1 MSLETGQ
8 GETMNGEILSVHGA
22 RQHNLKNIDV
32 EIPKNKL
39 VVITGLSGSGKSSL
53 AFDTI
58 FAEGQRRYIES
69 LSAYARQFLGQ
80 MNKPEVDSIEGLSP
94 AIAIDQKGV
103 SHNPR
108 STVGT
113 VTEIY
118 DYLRLMYAR
127 VGIPHCPECGRP
139 VTKQSA
145 QEIVDAILSMPYG
158 SRMQVLTPLIRA
170 RKGHHRSTFEEIRK
184 LGFVRVRVDG
194 EVFDLDDVPDL
205 DRYKLHNIE
214 AVVDRLVIPDPEEE
228 TPTAYQD
235 FVSRVTDSVETSLR
249 LGEGI
254 LIVDV
259 VSTTQPERQAT
270 GDSLFSENLSCP
282 VCNISIPEIEPRTFS
297 FNSPHGACPA
307 CQGLGYKLE
316 LDPYLLVPN
325 QHKSIRD
332 GAIVYGIPEE
342 QAGLNWKV
350 LESVAEYYGIG
361 LDRPWN
367 ELNEAQQRIILYGN
381 GRERIP
387 VYYEGPTGV
396 WAGTRVYEGVIPGL
410 QHRYDETTSDYIR
423 MKIEEVMSQTPCST
437 CHGTRL
443 HEVARAVTVAGK
455 PIHELSSWPVTHLQQ
470 WVQNIIDQGQRGAD
484 QSGTSAVSVRNED
497 IPPLEIK
504 LSPKQYLI
512 AERSLKEIN
521 DRLTFLVN
529 VGLDYLSMDRSAGT
543 LSGGEAQR
551 IRLATQVGSRLT
563 GVLYVLDEPSI
574 GLHQRDTA
582 RLVRTL
588 KEMRDLGNTVLVV
601 EHDDETIRASD
612 WIVDLG
618 PGAGEHGGEVV
629 VAGPLDVIMNHPTSL
644 TGAYLSGKR
653 CVPIPERRRRGNGKA
668 LIIRG
673 ARQHNLKN
681 IDVKLPLGLFICVT
695 GVSGS
700 GKSSLVVETLYLRMA
715 QLLADV
721 REPAGV
727 CDAIEGY
734 ENVDKVININQSP
747 IGRTPRSNPATYT
760 GVFGS
765 IRDIFAKLPES
776 KIRGFKPGRFSFNVK
791 GGRCEACQGQ
801 GVLRIEMQFLPE
813 IYVPC
818 DVCHG
823 TRYNRET
830 LQVAYK
836 GLNIDE
842 VLNLTVTESLEFFEP
857 IPAITRRLQTLY
869 DVGLGYIRLG
879 QSATTLSGGE
889 AQRIKLAKELSKR
902 ATGRTLYL
910 LDEPTVGLHAADVD
924 RLIQVLQRLASAGN
938 TLVVIEHNPDVIKVA
953 DWVID
958 LGPEGGDA
966 GGELIA
972 EGPPEHIATVPES
985 YTGRYLKR
993 WLADAKSAEACA
1005 EGKLPLF

>member
-1 MSLETGQ
+1 
-8 GETMNGEILSVHGA
+8 MNGEILSVHGA

-32 EIPKNKL
+32 DIPKNKL

-127 VGIPHCPECGRP
+127 VGIPHCPDCGRP
-139 VTKQSA
+139 VTRQSA
-145 QEIVDAILSMPYG
+145 QEIVDAILNLPYAT
-158 SRMQVLTPLIRA
+158 RLQVLTPLIRA
-170 RKGHHRSTFEEIRK
+170 RKGHHRTTFEEVRK

-205 DRYKLHNIE
+205 DRYKLHDIE
-214 AVVDRLVIPDPEEE
+214 AVVDRLVIPDPEKEE
-228 TPTAYQD
+228 PLVYQD
-235 FVSRVTDSVETSLR
+235 FISRVTDSVETSLR
-249 LGEGI
+249 LGEGV

-259 VSTTQPERQAT
+259 VSAPHPAGQTL
-270 GDSLFSENLSCP
+270 GDILFSENLSCP

-297 FNSPHGACPA
+297 FNSPHGACSA

-325 QHKSIRD
+325 QNKSIED
-332 GAIVYGIPEE
+332 GAIVYGIPED
-342 QAGLNWKV
+342 QNSLNWKV
-350 LESVAEYYGIG
+350 LESVTEYYGIEM
-361 LDRPWN
+361 DRSWN
-367 ELNEAQQRIILYGN
+367 ELNEAQQRIVLYGS

-387 VYYEGPTGV
+387 VYYDGPTGV
-396 WAGTRVYEGVIPGL
+396 WAGTRVYEGVIPNL
-410 QHRYDETTSDYIR
+410 QRRYDETASDYIR
-423 MKIEEVMSQTPCST
+423 LKIEEVMSQTPCST
-437 CHGTRL
+437 CQGTRL
-443 HEVARAVTVAGK
+443 HEVSRAVTVAGK
-455 PIHELSSWPVTHLQQ
+455 PIYEISSWPVTHLQT
-470 WVQNIIDQGQRGAD
+470 WIQNLITQGQ
-484 QSGTSAVSVRNED
+484 GTDEL
-497 IPPLEIK
+497 PLTLKPGIGDDVLDLEAG
-504 LSPKQYLI
+504 LTPKNYMI

-521 DRLTFLVN
+521 NRLTFLVN
-529 VGLDYLSMDRSAGT
+529 VGLDYLSLDRSAGT

-563 GVLYVLDEPSI
+563 GVLYVLDEPSV

-629 VAGPLDVIMNHPTSL
+629 AEGPLEIILNHPTSL
-644 TGAYLSGKR
+644 TGAYLSGRR
-653 CVPIPERRRRGNGKA
+653 CVPIPEHRRKGNGEA

-681 IDVKLPLGLFICVT
+681 IDVRLPLGLFTCVT

-700 GKSSLVVETLYLRMA
+700 GKSSLMVETLYLRMA
-715 QLLADV
+715 QLLSNA
-721 REPAGV
+721 REPAGL

-734 ENVDKVININQSP
+734 EQIDKVININQSP

-765 IRDIFAKLPES
+765 IREIFAKLPES

-813 IYVPC
+813 VYVPC

-836 GLNIDE
+836 GLNIAE
-842 VLNLTVTESLEFFEP
+842 VLNLTVTEALQFFDA
-857 IPAITRRLQTLY
+857 IPKITRRLQTLY

-924 RLIQVLQRLASAGN
+924 RLILVLQRLANTGN
-938 TLVVIEHNPDVIKVA
+938 TIIVIEHNPDVIKVA

-966 GGELIA
+966 GGEIIA
-972 EGPPEHIATVPES
+972 EGPPEYIATVPAS
-985 YTGRYLKR
+985 YTGQYLKR
-993 WLADAKSAEACA
+993 WLAEAKSADAC
-1005 EGKLPLF
+1005 GDRGLPLS

>member
-1 MSLETGQ
+1 
-8 GETMNGEILSVHGA
+8 MNGEILSVRGA

-80 MNKPEVDSIEGLSP
+80 MNKPDVDSIEGLSP

-127 VGIPHCPECGRP
+127 IGIPHCPECGRP
-139 VTKQSA
+139 VTQQSA
-145 QEIVDAILSMPYG
+145 QEIVDAILNMPVG
-158 SRMQVLTPLIRA
+158 TRLQVLTPLIRA
-170 RKGHHRSTFEEIRK
+170 RKGHHRPTFEEVRK

-194 EVFDLDDVPDL
+194 EVFDLDDVPEL

-214 AVVDRLVIPDPEEE
+214 AVVDRLVIPNPDEE
-228 TPTAYQD
+228 TAMVYQD
-235 FVSRVTDSVETSLR
+235 FTSRVTDSVETSLR

-259 VSTTQPERQAT
+259 VSTPDSSKLAA
-270 GDSLFSENLSCP
+270 GDILFSENLSCP

-297 FNSPHGACPA
+297 FNSPHGACHA

-325 QHKSIRD
+325 QHKSLLD
-332 GAIVYGIPEE
+332 GAVVYGNPDERKS
-342 QAGLNWKV
+342 LNWKIM
-350 LESVAEYYGIG
+350 ESVAEYYGIA
-361 LDRPWN
+361 LDRPWK
-367 ELNEAQQRIILYGN
+367 ELSDAQQRIILYGS

-396 WAGTRVYEGVIPGL
+396 WAGTRVYEGIIPRL
-410 QHRYDETTSDYIR
+410 QKRYDETSSDYIR
-423 MKIEEVMSQTPCST
+423 MKIEEVMSQTPCSA
-437 CHGTRL
+437 CQGTRL
-443 HEVARAVTVAGK
+443 HEVARAVTVAGE
-455 PIHELSSWPVTHLQQ
+455 PIHNVSSWTVSQLQQ
-470 WVQNIIDQGQRGAD
+470 WIENLINQGQKGKELSLETKVEMGNPGYEP
-484 QSGTSAVSVRNED
+484 QTQLSA
-497 IPPLEIK
+497 
-504 LSPKQYLI
+504 KQYII
-512 AERSLKEIN
+512 AERSLKEIKS
-521 DRLTFLVN
+521 RLTFLMN
-529 VGLDYLSMDRSAGT
+529 VGLDYLSLDRSAGT

-582 RLVRTL
+582 RLVSTL

-601 EHDDETIRASD
+601 EHDDETIRSSD

-618 PGAGEHGGEVV
+618 LGAGEHGGEVV
-629 VAGPLDVIMNHPTSL
+629 VEGPLEVILNHPTSL
-644 TGAYLSGKR
+644 TGAYLSRKR
-653 CVPIPERRRRGNGKA
+653 CVPLPLQRRKGNGEA
-668 LIIRG
+668 LFIRG

-681 IDVKLPLGLFICVT
+681 IDVRFPLGLLICVT

-700 GKSSLVVETLYLRMA
+700 GKSTLVVETLYLRMA
-715 QLLADV
+715 HLLSNA

-734 ENVDKVININQSP
+734 EHIDKVININQSP

-760 GVFGS
+760 GVFGP
-765 IRDIFAKLPES
+765 IREIFAKLPES
-776 KIRGFKPGRFSFNVK
+776 RIRGFKPGRFSFNVK

-813 IYVPC
+813 VYVPC

-842 VLNLTVTESLEFFEP
+842 VLNLTVTEALAFFEA
-857 IPAITRRLQTLY
+857 IPGITRRLQTLC

-879 QSATTLSGGE
+879 QASTTLSGGE

-902 ATGRTLYL
+902 STGQTLYL

-924 RLIQVLQRLASAGN
+924 RLIQVLQRLVNTGN
-938 TLVVIEHNPDVIKVA
+938 TIIVIEHNPDVIKVA

-972 EGPPEHIATVPES
+972 EGPPEYIASVPGS
-985 YTGRYLKR
+985 YTGQYLTR
-993 WLADAKSAEACA
+993 WLEEAQSAEACGDA
-1005 EGKLPLF
+1005 DN